1 MARRAHNK
9 SRLGCRVCKQRKIK
23 CDEGKPACDRCVTTG
38 RQCSYLTDAP
48 DIPTPASSLSVPS
61 RDATHLPTTPQ
72 LTPVAHDA
80 TTSLHHPDEQPP
92 CLDNPSLTENRFS
105 LAHLQ
110 LLDHI
115 RSSMTTSGP
124 IFHYA
129 IERGYKLALRVPYLM
144 DQLLALAAAHKSKV
158 ALENGDERLERFF
171 RMEATKLQTR
181 ALSGVA
187 LARNVMNREN
197 ADALYTFSA
206 FLGHHVLFD
215 TFSAREPLSVTLDKL
230 DQCFELNQSIRFT
243 ASEALQM
250 GCSMT
255 AGINGADESYM
266 TTSPHKSA
274 SGTECAGILQRLRG
288 GDLDQAVA
296 DVYCETVN
304 ILQYL
309 LDTSQSS
316 ASERRVGVVQEWLV
330 RVPYEYLTYLRQ
342 RRPEAIVILA
352 HYAVLLHRAR
362 DYWAVGEAGRFL
374 IQEIGSYLG
383 GYWADWLVWPQQ
395 ALEDG

>member
-1 MARRAHNK
+1 
-9 SRLGCRVCKQRKIK
+9 
-23 CDEGKPACDRCVTTG
+23 
-38 RQCSYLTDAP
+38 
-48 DIPTPASSLSVPS
+48 
-61 RDATHLPTTPQ
+61 
-72 LTPVAHDA
+72 
-80 TTSLHHPDEQPP
+80 
-92 CLDNPSLTENRFS
+92 
-105 LAHLQ
+105 
-110 LLDHI
+110 
-115 RSSMTTSGP
+115 
-124 IFHYA
+124 
-129 IERGYKLALRVPYLM
+129 
-144 DQLLALAAAHKSKV
+144 
-158 ALENGDERLERFF
+158 
-171 RMEATKLQTR
+171 
-181 ALSGVA
+181 
-187 LARNVMNREN
+187 
-197 ADALYTFSA
+197 
-206 FLGHHVLFD
+206 
-215 TFSAREPLSVTLDKL
+215 
-230 DQCFELNQSIRFT
+230 
-243 ASEALQM
+243 
-250 GCSMT
+250 
-255 AGINGADESYM
+255 SYM
-266 TTSPHKSA
+266 TTSPHESA

-342 RRPEAIVILA
+342 RCPEAIVILA